1 MLVHL
6 SIRDL
11 AIIDHLEVSFGPG
24 LNILSGETGA
34 GKSIIL
40 GAVHLLMG
48 VRAPSDLIR
57 EGASEAVVSGLFDLS
72 DQSEKSGPW
81 AEYGIDPGQDLLLRR
96 VVSATGRS
104 RAYINDRLV
113 NLGLLAEVGSR
124 LLSISG
130 QHEAQRLL
138 REEEQLLLLDRFGG
152 LDGLRDE
159 VGQTQA
165 RWAEL
170 EAELDRLRRLA
181 GDREREVELLAFQLE
196 EIAKAAP
203 KPGEEEEL
211 EAERRRLGHAERL
224 ERGLREVHEALYG
237 AEGSVVEVLG
247 RSQAELSRLADLDQS
262 LSPLTA
268 RLEESAY
275 ALEDAARELEA
286 YARQVVFDPQRQAEV
301 EERLDLLKRL
311 IRKHAQGKG
320 VEGVLARAEAMAGE
334 LESLNNLDLESSRLE
349 EEACGLGRELDRL
362 AEELSQ
368 GRKEAGGKLAEAV
381 AGELE
386 SLGMEGASFQ
396 VSIEV
401 QPGPVGPWGRD
412 RVVFLLTTNPGESL
426 KPLSR
431 VASGGELS
439 RVTLALKSILAGR
452 GAVETVVFDEVDAGI
467 GGRIA
472 EVVGRKLGEAGG
484 RHQVLCITHLP
495 QIAAFGRAH
504 LKVVKVCSGQ
514 RTVSRIEPLGVEERV
529 RELARMLAGET
540 LTEKALAHAREMLA
554 SAG

>member
-1 MLVHL
+1 MLIHL

-11 AIIDHLEVSFGPG
+11 AIIDRLEVSFGPG

-40 GAVHLLMG
+40 GAVYLLMG

-57 EGASEAVVSGLFDLS
+57 DGASEAVVSGLFDLS
-72 DQSEKSGPW
+72 DQSEKSGLW
-81 AEYGIDPGQDLLLRR
+81 AEYGIDPGEDLLLKR

-152 LDGLRDE
+152 LDGDRDE
-159 VGQTQA
+159 VGQAQA
-165 RWAEL
+165 RLTKL
-170 EAELDRLRRLA
+170 EAEMDRLKRLA
-181 GDREREVELLAFQLE
+181 GDREREVELLTFQLA

-203 KPGEEEEL
+203 EPGEEKEL

-224 ERGLREVHEALYG
+224 ERGVREIHEALYE
-237 AEGSVVEVLG
+237 AEGSVVEVLS
-247 RSQAELSRLADLDQS
+247 RSQAELGRLADLDQS
-262 LSPLTA
+262 LSPLAA

-275 ALEDAARELEA
+275 ALEDAARELED
-286 YARQVVFDPQRQAEV
+286 YARQVVFDPQRQTEV
-301 EERLDLLKRL
+301 GERLDLLKGL
-311 IRKHAQGKG
+311 IRKHGQGEG
-320 VEGVLARAEAMAGE
+320 VTGVLARAEAMTEE
-334 LESLNNLDLESSRLE
+334 LNSLNNLDLESSRLE
-349 EEACGLGRELDRL
+349 EEACDLGRKLNRL
-362 AEELSQ
+362 AEKLSQ
-368 GRKEAGGKLAEAV
+368 GRAEAGGKLAKAV

-386 SLGMEGASFQ
+386 TLGLEGASFQ
-396 VSIEV
+396 VSIET
-401 QPGPVGPWGRD
+401 QPGPVGPSGRD

-431 VASGGELS
+431 VASGGEMS

-452 GAVETVVFDEVDAGI
+452 GAVDTVVFDEVDAGI

-472 EVVGRKLGEAGG
+472 EVVGRKLGEVGG

-495 QIAAFGRAH
+495 QIAAFGRSH
-504 LKVVKVCSGQ
+504 LRVVKTSSGA
-514 RTVSRIEPLGVEERV
+514 RTVARIESLDEEERV
-529 RELARMLAGET
+529 RELARMLAGER
-540 LTEKALAHAREMLA
+540 LTEKAIEHAREMLA
-554 SAG
+554 SAS